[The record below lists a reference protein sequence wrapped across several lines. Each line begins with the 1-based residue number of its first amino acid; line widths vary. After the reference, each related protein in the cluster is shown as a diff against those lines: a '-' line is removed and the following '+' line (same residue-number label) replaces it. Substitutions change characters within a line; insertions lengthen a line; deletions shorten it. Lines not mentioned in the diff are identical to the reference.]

1 MRETTGGHRPV
12 VLTIA
17 GSDSGGGAGIQADIK
32 TFQAHGVFGA
42 SAITAVTAQNTLGV
56 HAAQP
61 VDARLVEKQ
70 ILAVAT
76 DLRPAA
82 CKLGMLATA
91 EVAEA
96 VADALGQ
103 TELPNQVLD
112 PVMVAT
118 SGDRLLT
125 EEAVRVLKRRLL
137 PLAVIV
143 TPNLDEAEVLCGS
156 PVRDQ
161 KGMHRAAQELLKLGC
176 RSVLIKGGHLEGP
189 EILDLYSDAAGARE
203 WILPRLPTGDAH
215 GTGCTL
221 SAAIAAR
228 LALGDPLIEAV
239 QAGLV
244 YTRRAL
250 EGAMN
255 PGAGAAVLDHW
266 AGSEITEG

>member
-1 MRETTGGHRPV
+1 MRETTRGQRPV

-17 GSDSGGGAGIQADIK
+17 GSDSGGGAGIQADLK
-32 TFQAHGVFGA
+32 TFQAHGVFGT

-56 HAAQP
+56 QAAHP
-61 VDARLVEKQ
+61 VDARLVQDQ

-96 VADALGQ
+96 VADTLGQ
-103 TELPNQVLD
+103 TDLPNLVLD

-125 EEAVRVLKRRLL
+125 VEAVQVLERRLL
-137 PLAVIV
+137 PLAILV
-143 TPNLDEAEVLCGS
+143 TPNLDEAEVLCES
-156 PVRDQ
+156 AVRDRA
-161 KGMHRAAQELLKLGC
+161 GMRRAAQELLQLGC
-176 RSVLIKGGHLEGP
+176 RAVLIKGGHLEGP
-189 EILDLYSDAAGARE
+189 EVLDLYADAAGERE
-203 WILPRLPTGDAH
+203 WISPRLPVGDVH

-228 LALGDPLIEAV
+228 LALGDSLTDSV
-239 QAGLV
+239 QAGLA

-250 EGAMN
+250 EGALN
-255 PGAGAAVLDHW
+255 PGSGASVLDHW
-266 AGSEITEG
+266 AGTEVTER